1 MAKVNLI
8 ESPYSLLQLKGIG
21 PKKIEALQQLNIHT
35 VEDLVLYL
43 PTRYEDNTVIDLNQ
57 AEDQSNV
64 TIEGQVYT
72 APVVAFF
79 GRNKSK
85 LTVHLMVNILLSNV
99 FFQSTV
105 FKKKIELNQTIT
117 VKGKWNRVK
126 QEITGNRVSFS
137 QGTQTQENADVQL
150 EPVYRIKEGIKQKQI
165 RDQIRQA
172 LNDVT
177 IHEWLTDELRENI
190 N

>member
-1 MAKVNLI
+1 M
-8 ESPYSLLQLKGIG
+8 
-21 PKKIEALQQLNIHT
+21 
-35 VEDLVLYL
+35 
-43 PTRYEDNTVIDLNQ
+43 
-57 AEDQSNV
+57 
-64 TIEGQVYT
+64 
-72 APVVAFF
+72 
-79 GRNKSK
+79 
-85 LTVHLMVNILLSNV
+85 LSNV

-126 QEITGNRVSFS
+126 QEITGNRVFFNS

-177 IHEWLTDELRENI
+177 IHEWLTDELREKYKLETLDFTLNTLHHPKSKRI
-190 N
+190 YYVLVEPMHLLNCFYSNYVCNG